1 MERDLQALL
10 QQHPEHPFVL
20 IHMGQLTP
28 DKAAKLIAAHPNV
41 YFMTS
46 RADPIDLARS
56 HGKQPWQNM
65 FNANDLKPRWKELLA
80 THADRF
86 IFAMDN
92 HIAEGHWNS
101 RDYPRRVP
109 LWREALDT
117 LPITAADAI
126 AHGNAERLWKLPRA
140 E

>member
-1 MERDLQALL
+1 
-10 QQHPEHPFVL
+10 
-20 IHMGQLTP
+20 MGQLTP
-28 DKAAKLIAAHPNV
+28 DKAAELIAAYPNI

-65 FNANDLKPRWKELLA
+65 FSRNDLKPRWKELLA
-80 THADRF
+80 KRSDRF

-92 HIAEGHWNS
+92 HIAQGHWGN
-101 RDYPRRVP
+101 RDYPRRVA
-109 LWREALDT
+109 LWREALST
-117 LPITAADAI
+117 LPQTAANAI
-126 AHGNAERLWKLPRA
+126 AHGNAEKLWKLPSVGV